1 MNAEVA
7 ESAEEG
13 KGDRRRMS
21 NPVKPDHETTGA
33 TAATPAS
40 RPARPTFGPRP
51 PLESAPVAALKAP
64 PEFLLLC
71 DENGIAFEE
80 GEVERLGK
88 YLALLLKINE
98 SFNLTAVVE
107 PAQAWIRHIFDS
119 LTLIA
124 VLSELPDG
132 ATVVDVGS
140 GGGLPGI
147 PLAITMP
154 RLAFTLMEATGKK
167 ADFLRFATKE
177 LGLGNVTVAET
188 RAETAGQSEV
198 HREIYDVAVARAV
211 GPMTVI
217 AELTVPL
224 VKIGGR
230 VVLIKGQ
237 KAAEELAAAKRG
249 LHMLHVTHSG
259 TVDTPTGKIVVLE
272 KPRKTP
278 GKYPRRDG
286 EPKRDPL

>member
-1 MNAEVA
+1 MNTQSELGHAKNEDA
-7 ESAEEG
+7 
-13 KGDRRRMS
+13 
-21 NPVKPDHETTGA
+21 PQP
-33 TAATPAS
+33 TPSGRGS
-40 RPARPTFGPRP
+40 RSFGPRP
-51 PLESAPVAALKAP
+51 PLGAISVEALKAP

-71 DENGIAFEE
+71 DENGIAFED

-88 YLALLLKINE
+88 YLALLLKVNE
-98 SFNLTAVVE
+98 SFNLTAVEE
-107 PAQAWIRHIFDS
+107 PAAAWTRHIFDS

-124 VLSELPDG
+124 VLSELADG

-140 GGGLPGI
+140 GGGLPGL
-147 PLAITMP
+147 PLAICMP
-154 RLAFTLMEATGKK
+154 KLSFTLMEATGKK
-167 ADFLRFATKE
+167 ADFLRLAVKE
-177 LGLGNVTVAET
+177 LGLTNVAVAET

-198 HREIYDVAVARAV
+198 HREVYDVAVARAV
-211 GPMTVI
+211 GPLSVI

-224 VKIGGR
+224 VKVGGR
-230 VVLIKGQ
+230 VLLIKGQ

-249 LHMLHVTHSG
+249 MHMLHVSHSG